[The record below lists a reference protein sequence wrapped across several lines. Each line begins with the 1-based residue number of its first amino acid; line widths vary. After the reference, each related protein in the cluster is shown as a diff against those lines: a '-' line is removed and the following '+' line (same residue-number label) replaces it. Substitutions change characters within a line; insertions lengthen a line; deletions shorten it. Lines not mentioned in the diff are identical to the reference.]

1 MTVLHLLGKGISW
14 DALQEFSSSDMAVL
28 LGVIAALDQRE
39 QEQQEM
45 MNQMTQGSPR
55 F

>member
-1 MTVLHLLGKGISW
+1 MIHLVKSGIPW
-14 DALQEFSSSDMAVL
+14 EVVKNLPPSDMAVL

-45 MNQMTQGSPR
+45 MNQMGGSPR